1 MDMQKILNQR
11 HNYMPALIKHGF
23 GDGELKSSYSLFYN
37 PSSGVLNSEWRSLK
51 DGVGFSTQAAKKLAE
66 VLISAADE
74 KNKINLTVHENG
86 HALLKSAL
94 RIVAKQNKS
103 LENFTV
109 YYANPTHNLQIV
121 DKLREKTGM
130 ALAPKAPL
138 INILSVSQY
147 IMSGNIL
154 SDSVITGRADP
165 NNRGVAIYNAIQT
178 GVTLGGLSVI
188 SGEAFGITAALVSAA
203 PFLLG
208 QGRELNQ
215 KVIDSSGKS
224 VQEGLRYYREKG
236 KKYIWDPIHKMM
248 VWE

>member
-1 MDMQKILNQR
+1 M
-11 HNYMPALIKHGF
+11 
-23 GDGELKSSYSLFYN
+23 
-37 PSSGVLNSEWRSLK
+37 K